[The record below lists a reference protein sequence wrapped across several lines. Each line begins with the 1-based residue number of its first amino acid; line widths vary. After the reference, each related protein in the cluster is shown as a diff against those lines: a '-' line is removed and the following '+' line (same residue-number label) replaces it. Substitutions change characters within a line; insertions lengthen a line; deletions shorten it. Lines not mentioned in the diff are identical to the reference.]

1 MTVAPV
7 PTCNRSNHSGGVTM
21 GIISA
26 IIFGFVA
33 GLIARALKPGKDP
46 SGFIVTS
53 ILGIIGAVIGKFI
66 SLAFGG
72 SGDVTR
78 WTWHGFWLSVVG
90 AIIVLAIYD
99 FATRRRGLPPA

>member
-1 MTVAPV
+1 
-7 PTCNRSNHSGGVTM
+7 M

-33 GLIARALKPGKDP
+33 GLIARALMPGRDP
-46 SGFIVTS
+46 AGFIVTS
-53 ILGIIGAVIGKFI
+53 ILGIIGAVVGKFI

-78 WTWHGFWLSVVG
+78 WTWQGFALSVLG
-90 AIIVLAIYD
+90 AIIVLAIYH
-99 FATRRRGLPPA
+99 FATRRRARPPA

>member
-1 MTVAPV
+1 
-7 PTCNRSNHSGGVTM
+7 M

-33 GLIARALKPGKDP
+33 GLIARALMPGRDP
-46 SGFIVTS
+46 AGFILTS

-66 SLAFGG
+66 SMAFGG

-78 WTWHGFWLSVVG
+78 WTWQGFMLSVLG
-90 AIIVLAIYD
+90 ALIVLAIYH
-99 FATRRRGLPPA
+99 FATRRRALPRP

>member
-1 MTVAPV
+1 
-7 PTCNRSNHSGGVTM
+7 M

-33 GLIARALKPGKDP
+33 GLIARALMPGRDAA
-46 SGFIVTS
+46 GFVVTT

-66 SLAFGG
+66 SMAFGG

-78 WTWHGFWLSVVG
+78 WTWQGFFLSVLG
-90 AIIVLAIYD
+90 AIIVLAIYH
-99 FATRRRGLPPA
+99 FATRRRALPPA